1 MKTLS
6 VALLIALTPTIVSA
20 SDTKVPCKLE
30 GERFYAVNQLDTSM
44 DDVYV
49 CENGAWQFLF
59 TNPHSPLEDL

>member
-20 SDTKVPCKLE
+20 NDEKVPCKLE
-30 GERFYAVNQLDTSM
+30 GERFYAINKLDSSM

-49 CENGAWQFLF
+49 CENGVWEFLF
-59 TNPHSPLEDL
+59 TNPNSPQDEL